1 MPVRY
6 NFGQD
11 DGGESLEGHHHV
23 GNINPAPLPDGRG
36 TRIAAM
42 EDTMN
47 LGSYFCAPIFVNFIN
62 AANVMAATF
71 SEALIKT
78 SH

>member
-1 MPVRY
+1 
-6 NFGQD
+6 
-11 DGGESLEGHHHV
+11 
-23 GNINPAPLPDGRG
+23 LPDGRG

-71 SEALIKT
+71 SEALIKP